1 MLSPKSNLWPAIALG
16 FVTTLVV
23 FFLVHFVY
31 YGLYLDGLDG
41 YTRTKSEWFHTTI
54 FAFAYAY
61 LYTRASLN
69 WRTYEGAGFLNFSVV
84 TTFGLKSKEN
94 WFFVR
99 LGNSLIFSGLTFLVI
114 LMALYLAGVVLS
126 TVYVFVL
133 EGIRGAVPPPDTRSS
148 GALAVQIGLAG
159 LGMELIGKTETQP
172 RN

>member
-1 MLSPKSNLWPAIALG
+1 MLSPKSNLWPAIAWG
-16 FVTTLVV
+16 FVTTLVA

-41 YTRTKSEWFHTTI
+41 YSRTKSEALQTAVFS
-54 FAFAYAY
+54 FAYAC
-61 LYTRASLN
+61 LYIRASAN
-69 WRTYEGAGFLNFSVV
+69 WRANPESGFLNH
-84 TTFGLKSKEN
+84 KN
-94 WFFVR
+94 WIVSSTSWKIPWLR
-99 LGNSLIFSGLTFLVI
+99 IGNSLLFSGLTFLVI

-159 LGMELIGKTETQP
+159 VVMEMGKTETQP